1 MRNFYL
7 GLFLLFITS
16 FSNVVNGQVT
26 SFWTDDFETDKG
38 WVLTGEFEIGI
49 PVGGAGDHGN
59 DNPTSAYSRSN
70 VLGTDLDGGYPNN
83 LNDHEYIAVS
93 PVIDCS
99 GKQNVTLNFQRWLNV
114 EQSDYDHAYIDVY
127 DGSTWHNVWQNNNS
141 TIAEDAWSY
150 RTIDISTYADNN
162 SNVKIRFALGKT
174 DIGWTY
180 SGWNIDDIELKS
192 SPDPVNGDYRSRS
205 SNNWTSNNTWRR
217 YNYGSW
223 SNTNNDPGENGSA
236 GTVTIRNGHTITVN
250 NDRPKGG
257 NSIQNLVVESGG
269 TLRYT
274 WNTRSLTLN
283 GSVTGGGFVDMT
295 RNGRAHNLTVGG
307 DFLPGSFSAGS
318 ANLYLNGSSTQNIG
332 GFTYN
337 NLTVSGG
344 GDKVLTGNTTINGS
358 LTLNGARIILG
369 DYDLII
375 ADGASIAGTYSS
387 SNMVVTNGTGRL
399 IKEGNENADYQMIY
413 PVGTG
418 SYYTPYQISSI
429 NCSDE
434 TGTIEVRAVS
444 GVAPGPPAAEVTDL
458 QKYWEV
464 NGNGLTV
471 SSADVSFTYDN
482 AEVGIGGNQNT
493 YALQFYKGGVWMEP
507 AGASLHGINPMT
519 ASGITDISGVW
530 TAIEQSPQIVYY
542 SYRSGNW
549 NDLSTW
555 THDPGGTTQTA
566 TDIPGDDSRV
576 IILNGRTVTL
586 TSDVANTGLSMSILS
601 GGFINMV
608 DHQFTN
614 TIDELSGQGT
624 LKLASTHFPTV
635 TTNYLVTAD
644 GGTVEYNNSSNF
656 EFPAAQ
662 TEYNHLTINGSSV
675 ATQKHNLTLHGDLH
689 VKQGTYRIND
699 GSTTRYQLTIDGDVT
714 VDSGASITVGT
725 GNTFG
730 NDVSGGTA
738 PFIDYYEKQTHRVV
752 INGDF
757 TNNGTVR
764 FTNQSYPEYNA
775 FATNGAAT
783 VYFRGAS
790 DNTLTCNSQTDFYN
804 LVLDKGIDQTFK
816 LTVYSSAYSNF
827 RLFGRNSYGGE
838 GGGANPN
845 LRKALWIRTGTL
857 VLQGLTVIPSLTEGG
872 DTGNPNSDYYIPV
885 NGALVLDGS
894 DVVVLT
900 TADDYAE
907 VNAAYNVNGGTGAV
921 NGVNKDSNKPQ
932 SFSVYGKVQINKGYL
947 STRESGG
954 IIIWNKASAEVI
966 VDGGILDIKQ
976 FRSGGTEDGLASY
989 VQNGGETI
997 FRGRFRRESAS
1008 VSTVSDIVNS
1018 SLITTYS
1025 YVGLAG
1031 AKGSLCIDNPDNI
1044 FSMSGGTIEVLDV
1057 CGTSNYAIDIF
1068 SAVKNINVSG
1078 GTIKLAPQKGNN
1090 DMIVRSSAPFGNLVV
1105 ENASGSTSAVRL
1117 AASTPEV
1124 TGNLEVLGNVDLVSG
1139 TLNAAGY
1146 ELKIGGDFT
1155 IADGTTY
1162 TTGANRTVF
1171 NGNVQQ
1177 NLIVNLTSALNLNK
1191 LVIDKSDNKLQLKG
1205 TQSDVN
1211 VADSLIITKGEL
1223 DDNGKTIN
1231 VSGNI
1236 FNAGIHSGTG
1246 QINMSGSS
1254 IDGNGNGEFQNLYLN
1269 SAGNITVG
1277 DDFVINGFL
1286 TFGQDHLLSIGTN
1299 NLKFSTGASVL
1310 GASNAR
1316 YIQTAGNVGDG
1327 GVTFNYNNTSNKTWP
1342 IGVSNYT
1349 PATIGFSSAPTSYGD
1364 ITIVPVNFKHPVTKT
1379 GGGGEA
1385 LSYYWHVKSNN
1396 FSGFNGKVTHSF
1408 VYADANV
1415 GSDNEGNYLPARYD
1429 ASSFGWDIGDKTN
1442 IDRTTNTINDWV
1454 TSVNSIDGDYTCG
1467 SNPAFVTPEKY
1478 YSIKS
1483 GLWSDKNNWSTE
1495 SNTGSKAAKAPDVG
1509 DIVIIGSGHI
1519 ISMERYD
1526 NTANRDPHYCASLQ
1540 IEAGGVLDVTYNPG
1554 SDFGMV
1560 VSHPNGNGKIRISVN
1575 DYSGSVFEFPGGDF
1589 SDFNANLGTTEL
1601 YTNNATSGR
1610 TYWLPDGVEEYGNL
1624 MITPLGG
1631 SNIIFPNNDVT
1642 IFGDLTADG
1651 QSSQSW
1657 YCPTWDSDY
1666 PSSFTNRTRQAKTIT
1681 IKGDFNLIG
1690 GALIY
1695 YGNRNWAQD
1704 FVVDGDLIVSENA
1717 GIGVFRYAYNQS
1729 ITIGGSLINNSRV
1742 PGGAP
1747 NEDRGCNFEDIPLIF
1762 KGDSN
1767 SKITQSSGVTYTTYT
1782 YIETIKVNKGSS
1794 QATTLTMDITGT
1806 VNYASNEWLTLVNG
1820 TFIYNRNRDV
1830 DVNTNNSFTIP
1841 VTAGL
1846 TINTANSVNLCGGNN
1861 NDNDVFLNGKLTVI
1875 NGSLNIG
1882 NGTNN
1887 NNNDIEYSG
1896 AGHSEIDIQG
1906 GSLFVNGQVRRNP
1919 ASSAGILKYNQSGG
1933 DVIINGRSSLPTNAK
1948 FEVLNAGSQFN
1959 MSNGTLTIVR
1969 GGGTTYG
1976 DLYLRPENSTITGGE
1991 IIFDNSGVGTQNYL
2005 LDANVPLNNLTV
2017 RGNGNNATVKL
2028 LLSPLT
2034 LNGNLTLSNANSILD
2049 SNSDFDVAL
2058 TINGDFNNNG
2068 VYNYYENTTTFSGGT
2083 QQITGSSD
2091 VYFYNLIVNPLTS
2104 LTLNKDVTIYN
2115 NLTLNSGTLVAGSN
2129 TINAKGDVNN
2139 QANYTSSGDGLVLNG
2154 SSIQTLAGTGTF
2166 ARVEL
2171 TNGYGAELANDI
2183 TINGDL
2189 VLTNGVL
2196 NIKNHLLTLEESAS
2210 LEGSFGIGN
2219 MITTNG
2225 VYSNKGVKKVISS
2238 GDTPAFTFPIGVNGK
2253 YTPVLIDL
2261 SASDNAASVQ
2271 VHPVNYKHPANID
2284 GTHVLDYFWAVE
2296 SEGLSNASG
2305 TLGFTYVEEDIQGDE
2320 SEYYA
2325 ARLLVPGTSWTKN
2338 NTVDE
2343 DNNLISFT
2351 VSGNNISGEYTA
2363 GKDTSFPDNVPEFT
2377 SISNGDWS
2385 NKNIWTQTGGD
2396 AYSLSGA
2403 PDGFI
2408 VVINHEVSLD
2418 GNYAQAYRTTIS
2430 TGAKLKIDDLTYGH
2444 NLGAVSGSGTLYLE
2458 QGNLPE
2464 GNYNA
2469 FLGCSNNS
2477 TLEFGGSGDY
2487 NILSDL
2493 FNNAANLLFSGTGT
2507 RTLPDADLSI
2517 CKQLVI
2523 DGPVLDNSLFNRTI
2537 YVNGSFTRVSGSFNS
2552 GSGESATVSFTGDIE
2567 QFIGGFTGYNNA
2579 LNNLEIN
2586 NSAGLTLNDDIEV
2599 KGELLLTKGLINTS
2613 STETL
2618 TITNTSMDCVTPA
2631 SGKTNSYVNGPLTK
2645 KMNQSDSFTFP
2656 IGIDGELGSS
2666 LRISAVQT
2674 GTKLWTAEYK
2684 RPNDTYTN
2692 FSFPLTAINSHEYW
2706 TVSTPGGGQ
2715 ANVQLG
2721 WNVGSD
2727 ITPAMT
2733 EHGLTDIRVVN
2744 YDGANWQEVDS
2755 NAGGSDTNGQVI
2767 TKDRVSVS
2775 DTGSNFTTATVN
2787 TNKPK
2792 VRFNPD
2798 GPICDLSTGIKVEL
2812 TSTVPTAADYEL
2824 SYSIDGVE
2832 QTAVTVTGFPYY
2844 LSTPSVGVYKLS
2856 GFKYDNKIR
2865 NGVFDVT
2872 TVEVFPSPTTADAG
2886 EDQSLQGLTQTTLA
2900 GNTAS
2905 VGTGVWSIVSGT
2917 GGSFVDPTNPVTI
2930 FNGTAGSSYVLSWT
2944 ITNGDCQSVDQV
2956 NVAFPLVPSHVW
2968 LGSTNNWFDPDNWSD
2983 GIIPNETVDVTLKAV
2998 VAPKVDAVINN
3009 TAEAKIKNL
3018 TIESGASL
3026 TLSEGAR
3033 FTVSGNLTT
3042 NNNLVIENSV
3052 ANPTSVITLGSVTG
3066 EVTYKWKDFTLLN
3079 WWQIALPV
3087 SGVTQSEFETSFGSG
3102 RYAVNRYVG
3111 KAVTSNGWERVAGF
3125 ANVYS
3130 DSYNFDQVNQ
3140 ELEGYSLYT
3149 ANAGVLT
3156 YSGVLNNSSD
3166 YTMLNM
3172 DARWHLVANPYP
3184 SYINVEDVGFD
3195 LGGFLKTIYIR
3206 KGDNEVS
3213 TYNVLNGQGLLEGS
3227 KYIAPGQSM
3236 WLRTYKPTNNDVIS
3250 ITSSTRTHLNGGY
3263 GLKSSSNPS
3272 DDVLKLKL
3280 KSVTNEDE
3288 TIIVFN
3294 SNGSRFVTD
3303 YDSEKL
3309 MNGGKNVNIYSLK
3322 EEKNI
3327 AINSYTDLLYSDS
3340 ISLGYAAASSGL
3352 SEFTIKATNING
3364 FMPDVDV
3371 YLIDKGD
3378 KTNII
3383 TVDLREKPT
3392 YTFTPLVA
3400 QSNDRF
3406 ELKFVPSVTTDIKDD
3421 KTVVSSQN
3429 VNIYAVKQVATVKVS
3444 EEVLQS
3450 TDRIIYIYNVS
3461 GQLVKTVELNKSE
3474 TTFNLPRANTVYIIS
3489 VNVDGVLYQQKVV
3502 SQN

>member
-1 MRNFYL
+1 MKYFYL
-7 GLFLLFITS
+7 GLFLFFVTS
-16 FSNVVNGQVT
+16 LTNVVKGQVT
-26 SFWTDDFETDKG
+26 TFWTDDFEIDNG
-38 WVLTGEFEIGI
+38 WAVTGEFEIGA
-49 PVGGAGDHGN
+49 PVGGAGDHGYA
-59 DNPTSAYSRSN
+59 NPTSAYSGSR
-70 VLGTDLDGGYPNN
+70 VLGTNLDGGYSNN
-83 LNDHEYIAVS
+83 LADRAYIAVS

-99 GKQNVTLNFQRWLNV
+99 GKQNVTLVFQRWLNV
-114 EQSDYDHAYIDVY
+114 ERNNYDHAYIDVF
-127 DGSTWHNVWQNNNS
+127 DGSVWHNVWANNNT
-141 TIAEDAWSY
+141 TIAENAWSY
-150 RTIDISTYADNN
+150 QSVDISNYADNN
-162 SNVKIRFALGKT
+162 ANVQIRFALGET
-174 DIGWTY
+174 DPGWTY
-180 SGWNIDDIELKS
+180 SGWNIDNVELTS
-192 SPDPVNGDYRSRS
+192 SPNPVNGDYRSRT
-205 SNNWTSNNTWRR
+205 SNNWDAYYSWYQ
-217 YNYGSW
+217 YNGYNW
-223 SNTNNDPGENGSA
+223 NTNGNDPGENGNA

-250 NDRPKGG
+250 YDRPIGG

-269 TLRYT
+269 TLRYN
-274 WNTRSLTLN
+274 WNLRSLTLN
-283 GSVTGGGFVDMT
+283 GSVTGGGTVDMT
-295 RNGRAHNLTVGG
+295 RNTLAHNLTVGG
-307 DFLPGSFSAGS
+307 DFLPGSFSAGN

-344 GDKVLTGNTTINGS
+344 GDKVLTGNTIINGS

-387 SNMVVTNGTGRL
+387 SNMIVTNGTGRL
-399 IKEGNENADYQMIY
+399 IKEGNENSDYQMIY

-418 SYYTPYQISSI
+418 AYYTPYQISSI
-429 NCSDE
+429 ACSDA
-434 TGTIEVRAVS
+434 TGAVEVRAVS
-444 GVAPGPPAAEVTDL
+444 GAAPGPPTAEVTDL

-464 NGNGLTV
+464 NGDGLTV
-471 SSADVSFTYDN
+471 NTADISFTYDN
-482 AEVGIGGNQNT
+482 AEVGIGGNQNS
-493 YALQFYKGGVWMEP
+493 YALQVYTGGVWMEP
-507 AGASLHGINPMT
+507 SGASATGFNPMV
-519 ASGITDISGVW
+519 ASGINNISGTW
-530 TAIEQSPQIVYY
+530 TALEQEPQKIYY
-542 SYRSGNW
+542 AYRSGNW
-549 NDLSTW
+549 NDISTW

-566 TDIPGDDSRV
+566 IDIPGDDSRV
-576 IILNGRTVTL
+576 VILNGRTVTL
-586 TSDVANTGLSMSILS
+586 TSDVSITGMSMAILS
-601 GGFINMV
+601 GGFVNMGNY
-608 DHQFTN
+608 QFTN
-614 TIDELSGQGT
+614 TIKELSGQGT
-624 LKLASTHFPTV
+624 LKLASGNFPVV

-644 GGTVEYNNSSNF
+644 GGTVEFNNSSNF
-656 EFPAAQ
+656 VLPTAQ
-662 TEYNHLTINGSSV
+662 TEYNHLVINGS
-675 ATQKHNLTLHGDLH
+675 AIAIQKNDLTLHGNLH

-699 GSTTRYQLTIDGDVT
+699 GSTARYQLTIDGDVT
-714 VDSGASITVGT
+714 VESGASLTVGT
-725 GNTFG
+725 GNTT
-730 NDVSGGTA
+730 SGGTDNGGVA
-738 PFIDYYEKQTHRVV
+738 PFTNYYATYSHTVV

-764 FTNQSYPEYNA
+764 FTNQSYPEYGA

-790 DNTLTCNSQTDFYN
+790 DNILTCNNQTDFYN

-827 RLFGRNSYGGE
+827 RLFGRNTYGGE

-872 DTGNPNSDYYIPV
+872 SGGNPNSDYYIPV
-885 NGALVLDGS
+885 NGALVLDGT
-894 DVVVLT
+894 DVAVLT

-907 VNAAYNVNGGTGAV
+907 VNAAYSVNGGTGSV
-921 NGVNKDSNKPQ
+921 NGVNRSPSLAQ
-932 SFSVYGKVQINKGYL
+932 SFSVYGKVQIKNGYL

-954 IIIWNKASAEVI
+954 IIIWNKASAEVV

-989 VQNGGETI
+989 IQNGGQTI
-997 FRGRFRRESAS
+997 FRGRFQRESAS
-1008 VSTVSDIVNS
+1008 VASVSDIVHS
-1018 SLITTYS
+1018 PLITTHS
-1025 YVGLAG
+1025 FVGITN

-1057 CGTSNYAIDIF
+1057 CGTNNYAIDIF

-1078 GTIKLAPQKGNN
+1078 GTIKMAPQTGSN
-1090 DMIVRSSAPFGNLVV
+1090 DMIVRSSAPFGNLIV
-1105 ENASGSTSAVRL
+1105 ENASGSTSKVRL
-1117 AASTPEV
+1117 ESSTPEV
-1124 TGNLEVLGNVDLVSG
+1124 SGNLEVLGNVDLVSG
-1139 TLNAAGY
+1139 TLNASGY
-1146 ELKIGGDFT
+1146 ELKIGRDFT
-1155 IADGTTY
+1155 IDDGATY

-1177 NLIVNLTSALNLNK
+1177 NLVVNLSAALNLNK
-1191 LVIDKSDNKLQLKG
+1191 LVIGNSASKLQLKG
-1205 TQSDVN
+1205 TQSNVN
-1211 VADSLIITKGEL
+1211 VADSLIIANGEL

-1236 FNAGIHSGTG
+1236 YNAGIHSGAG
-1246 QINMSGSS
+1246 QIIMSGSS
-1254 IDGNGNGEFQNLYLN
+1254 IKGNGEFNNLYLN
-1269 SAGNITVG
+1269 GTGNITVG
-1277 DDFVINGFL
+1277 DDIVINGLL
-1286 TFGQDHLLSIGTN
+1286 TFGQDHLLNIGTH
-1299 NLKFSTGASVL
+1299 NLKFTSGASIL
-1310 GASNAR
+1310 GQAANR

-1327 GVTFNYNNTSNKTWP
+1327 GVTFSYDNLSTKTWP

-1349 PATIGFSSAPTSYGD
+1349 PATIGFSSAPTSFGD

-1379 GGGGEA
+1379 TGGGEA
-1385 LSYYWHVKSNN
+1385 LSYYWRVKSNN
-1396 FSGFNGKVTHSF
+1396 FSGFEGKVTHSF

-1415 GSDNEGNYLPARYD
+1415 GSDNENNYLPARYD
-1429 ASSFGWDIGDKTN
+1429 ASAFGWDIGDKTN
-1442 IDRTTNTINDWV
+1442 IDRNTNTINDWT
-1454 TSVNSIDGDYTCG
+1454 TSINNIDGDYTCG

-1478 YSIKS
+1478 YSISS
-1483 GLWSDKNNWSTE
+1483 GLWNDKNNWSTE
-1495 SNTGSKAAKAPDVG
+1495 GHTGKKAAKAPGAG
-1509 DIVIIGSGHI
+1509 DIVIIGNGHTI
-1519 ISMERYD
+1519 TMDRYD

-1540 IEAGGVLDVTYNPG
+1540 IETGGVLDVTYNPG

-1631 SNIIFPNNDVT
+1631 SNIIFPNND
-1642 IFGDLTADG
+1642 ISILGDLTADG

-1657 YCPTWDSDY
+1657 YCPTWNSNY
-1666 PSSFTNRTRQAKTIT
+1666 PGSFNNSIPQAKAIA

-1695 YGNRNWAQD
+1695 YGNRDLAQD
-1704 FVVDGDLIVSENA
+1704 IIVEGDLIVSENA
-1717 GIGVFRYAYNQS
+1717 GIGVNSYAYNQS

-1747 NEDRGCNFEDIPLIF
+1747 NGDRGCDFEDIPLIF
-1762 KGDSN
+1762 KGDDN
-1767 SKITQSSGVTYTTYT
+1767 AKITQSSGVTYTTYT
-1782 YIETIKVNKGSS
+1782 KIETIKVNKGSS

-1806 VNYASNEWLTLVNG
+1806 VDYASNEWLTLVNG

-1830 DVNTNNSFTIP
+1830 NVSTNNSFTIP

-1846 TINTANSVNLCGGNN
+1846 TINTANSFNLCGGDS
-1861 NDNDVFLNGKLTVI
+1861 NDYDVYLNGKLTVI

-1882 NGTNN
+1882 NASNN
-1887 NNNDIEYSG
+1887 RNNDIEYSG
-1896 AGHSEIDIQG
+1896 SGLSEIDIQG

-1933 DVIINGRSSLPTNAK
+1933 DVTVNGRNLLATNAK
-1948 FEVLNAGSQFN
+1948 LEVLNAGSEFN

-1976 DLYLRPENSTITGGE
+1976 DLYLRPEKSSVTGGE
-1991 IIFDNSGVGTQNYL
+1991 IIFDNSGVATQNYL
-2005 LDANVPLNNLTV
+2005 LDANVPLNNLTI
-2017 RGNGNNATVKL
+2017 RGNGNNAIVKL

-2034 LNGNLTLSNANSILD
+2034 LNGDLTLSNTNSILD
-2049 SNSDFDVAL
+2049 SNPDFNVAV
-2058 TINGDFNNNG
+2058 TINGDFNNSG
-2068 VYNYYENTTTFSGGT
+2068 VYNYYLNTTAFSGGT
-2083 QQITGSSD
+2083 QQITGNSD
-2091 VYFYNLIVNPLTS
+2091 VSFYNLIVNPLTN
-2104 LTLNKDVTIYN
+2104 LTLNKDVIVNN
-2115 NLTLNSGTLVAGSN
+2115 NLTLSSGTLVAGPN
-2129 TINAKGDVNN
+2129 TINVKGNVNN
-2139 QANYTSSGDGLVLNG
+2139 DANYTSTGDGLLLNG
-2154 SSIQTLAGTGTF
+2154 GAVQVLSGTGTF

-2171 TNGYGAELANDI
+2171 DNAYGAELANDI

-2189 VLTNGVL
+2189 VLTRGVL

-2210 LEGSFGIGN
+2210 LSGSFSVGN
-2219 MITTNG
+2219 MIITNG

-2253 YTPVLIDL
+2253 YTPVVLDL
-2261 SASDNAASVQ
+2261 SSSDNTASVQ
-2271 VHPVNYKHPANID
+2271 IHPVNYKHPANID
-2284 GTHVLDYFWAVE
+2284 GANVLDYFWAVE
-2296 SEGLSNASG
+2296 SQGLSNAIG
-2305 TLGFTYVEEDIQGDE
+2305 TLSFTYLEEDIQGNE

-2338 NTVDE
+2338 NAVDE
-2343 DNNLISFT
+2343 ENNLISFT
-2351 VSGNNISGEYTA
+2351 VSGDNISGEYTA
-2363 GKDTSFPDNVPEFT
+2363 GKDTAFPDNVPEYT
-2377 SISNGDWS
+2377 SVSNGDWS
-2385 NKNIWTQTGGD
+2385 DKDIWTQTGGD

-2430 TGAKLKIDDLTYGH
+2430 AGAKLKIDDLTYGH
-2444 NLGAVSGSGTLYLE
+2444 NLGMVSGSGTLYLE

-2464 GNYNA
+2464 GNYDA

-2477 TLEFGGSGDY
+2477 TLEFGGSRDY

-2523 DGPVLDNSLFNRTI
+2523 DGPVLDNSLYNRTI
-2537 YVNGSFTRVSGSFNS
+2537 YVNGSFIRQSGTFNS
-2552 GSGESATVSFTGDIE
+2552 GSGDNATVSFTGDTE
-2567 QFIGGFTGYNNA
+2567 QFIGGFTGVNNA

-2599 KGELLLTKGLINTS
+2599 KGKLLLTNGLINTS
-2613 STETL
+2613 ATETL
-2618 TITNTSMDCVTPA
+2618 TITNTSMNCVTPA
-2631 SGKTNSYVNGPLTK
+2631 SGKANSYVNGPLTK
-2645 KMNQSDSFTFP
+2645 RMNQSDSFIFP

-2666 LRISAVQT
+2666 LKLTAVQT

-2706 TVSTPGGGQ
+2706 NISTPGGGQ
-2715 ANVQLG
+2715 ANIQLG
-2721 WNVGSD
+2721 WNAGSD

-2733 EHGLTDIRVVN
+2733 EHGLTDIRVVS
-2744 YDGANWQEVDS
+2744 YDGANWQEINS
-2755 NAGGSDTNGQVI
+2755 NASGTDSNGQVI
-2767 TKDRVSVS
+2767 TVNRVSVTAAGS
-2775 DTGSNFTTATVN
+2775 DFTTATVN

-2798 GPICDLSTGIKVEL
+2798 GAICDLSTGIKVEL
-2812 TSTVPTAADYEL
+2812 SSTVPTAADYEL
-2824 SYSIDGVE
+2824 SYSINGIE
-2832 QTAVTVTGFPYY
+2832 QTDVTVNGFPYY
-2844 LSTPSVGVYKLS
+2844 LSTPTVGVYKIT
-2856 GFKYDNKIR
+2856 GFKYDNKVR
-2865 NGVFDVT
+2865 TGVFDVT

-2886 EDQSLQGLTQTTLA
+2886 EDQTLQGLTQTTLA
-2900 GNTAS
+2900 ANTAT

-2917 GGSFVDPTNPVTI
+2917 GGSFVDPTNPVTT

-2956 NVAFPLVPSHVW
+2956 NVAFPLIPPHVW
-2968 LGSTNNWFDPDNWSD
+2968 LGTTNNWFDPNNWSD
-2983 GIIPNETVDVTLKAV
+2983 GIIPSETVDVTLAPV
-2998 VAPKVDAVINN
+2998 VAPKVDAVISN
-3009 TAEAKIKNL
+3009 TAEAKVNNL

-3033 FTVSGNLTT
+3033 FTVSGNLIT
-3042 NNNLVIENSV
+3042 NNNVVIENSV
-3052 ANPTSVITLGSVTG
+3052 LHPTSVITLGSVTG
-3066 EVTYKWKDFTLLN
+3066 EVTYKWKDFTLVN

-3087 SGVTQSEFETSFGSG
+3087 NGVTQSEFETSFGSG

-3156 YSGVLNNSSD
+3156 YSGVLNNSID
-3166 YTMLNM
+3166 YTMVNM

-3184 SYINVEDVGFD
+3184 CYINVENAGFD
-3195 LGGFLKTIYIR
+3195 MGDFLKTIYIR
-3206 KGDNEVS
+3206 KGDNQVS
-3213 TYNVLNGQGLLEGS
+3213 TYNLLNGQGLLEGS
-3227 KYIAPGQSM
+3227 RYIAPGQSM
-3236 WLRTYKPTNNDVIS
+3236 WLRTYKATNDDVIS
-3250 ITSSTRTHLNGGY
+3250 ISNSARTHLNGGY
-3263 GLKSSSNPS
+3263 GLKSSSNSS

-3280 KSVTNEDE
+3280 KSDYNEDE

-3294 SNGSRFVTD
+3294 NNGSRFVTE

-3327 AINSYTDLLYSDS
+3327 AINSYTDLSYTDN
-3340 ISLGYAAASSGL
+3340 IPLGYTVSSAG
-3352 SEFTIKATNING
+3352 SGEFTLRASNINS
-3364 FMPDVDV
+3364 FMPDVNV

-3378 KTNII
+3378 ASNII
-3383 TVDLREKPT
+3383 TVNLRENPS
-3392 YTFTPLVA
+3392 YTFTPTNA
-3400 QSNDRF
+3400 ASNDRF
-3406 ELKFVPSVTTDIKDD
+3406 ELRFVPSVTTDINDVPSAANRD
-3421 KTVVSSQN
+3421 
-3429 VNIYAVKQVATVKVS
+3429 VNIYAVKQVATVKVT

-3450 TDRIIYIYNVS
+3450 TDRIINVYDIS
-3461 GQLVKTVELNKSE
+3461 GQLVKTVELNNEE
-3474 TTFNLPRANTVYIIS
+3474 TTFNLPQANTVYIIS
-3489 VNVDGVLYQQKVV
+3489 VKANGETYQQKVV